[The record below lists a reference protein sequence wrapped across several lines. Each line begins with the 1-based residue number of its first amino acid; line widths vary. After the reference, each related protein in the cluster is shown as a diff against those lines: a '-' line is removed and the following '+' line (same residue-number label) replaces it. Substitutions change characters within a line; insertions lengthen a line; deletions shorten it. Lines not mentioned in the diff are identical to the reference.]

1 MSRFFTLVLNDFRIL
16 HRTGYVWA
24 TVAIFAVLLF
34 VALQVAGLDFE
45 GFAKVVA
52 AIILLDVVLTPVLV
66 VGLMILLELGQ
77 GSFAALAATPLS
89 RTTYLAARTATV
101 SLIGAAEMSLLAV
114 IAYDGSLSVGL
125 LLLALLSI
133 AAIASISATI
143 IVSPFRSLYPFMVPM
158 FGWILFL
165 GAPAYGVL
173 FDWNPAWLIWHP
185 TAPAMT
191 LLQGAFEPVSQLW
204 LAYGVAGTAG
214 WLLLLGFAALRALRS
229 MQFQSAEPRS

>member
-1 MSRFFTLVLNDFRIL
+1 MSRFIALILNDFRIL

-24 TVAIFAVLLF
+24 TVGIFAVLLF
-34 VALQVAGLDFE
+34 VALQVSRLDFE
-45 GFAKVVA
+45 GFANVVA

-89 RTTYLAARTATV
+89 RMTYLAARTVTV
-101 SLIGAAEMSLLAV
+101 SLIGSAKMFLLAV
-114 IAYDGSLSVGL
+114 ISYGGSLSVGL

-133 AAIASISATI
+133 AAIASISTTI
-143 IVSPFRSLYPFMVPM
+143 IVSPFRSLYPFMLPM
-158 FGWILFL
+158 FAWIAFL

-173 FDWNPAWLIWHP
+173 FDWDPAWLIWHP
-185 TAPAMT
+185 AAPAMT
-191 LLQGAFEPVSQLW
+191 LLQGAFEPVSQAR

-214 WLLLLGFAALRALRS
+214 WLLLLVFPALRALRS
-229 MQFQSAEPRS
+229 MQFQSAGA